1 MESYPPEWSAKME
14 DIADTI
20 RRAREVR
27 LIAIE
32 CRHRAAVLRVEAE
45 GLRTAFEGLRPA
57 GR

>member
-32 CRHRAAVLRVEAE
+32 CRHRAAVLRWKRKDCAQHSK
-45 GLRTAFEGLRPA
+45 A
-57 GR
+57 